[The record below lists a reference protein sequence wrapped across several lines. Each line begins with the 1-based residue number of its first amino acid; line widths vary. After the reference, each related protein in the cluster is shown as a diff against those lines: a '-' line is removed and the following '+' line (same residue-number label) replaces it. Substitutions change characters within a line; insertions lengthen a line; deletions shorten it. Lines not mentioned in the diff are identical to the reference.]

1 MDMFSFSLGVI
12 LGVGIPYA
20 IVEVR
25 DFLYRRS
32 VRKNAPSA
40 KPWKNAPSAKPW
52 TDAPPSI
59 ACPLPSPHSP
69 HDERVCAI
77 SWYLKHQH

>member
-40 KPWKNAPSAKPW
+40 KPW

>member
-1 MDMFSFSLGVI
+1 MDMLSFILGVI

-25 DFLYRRS
+25 AFLFHLS
-32 VRKNAPSA
+32 VRRMGPELPTAPAS
-40 KPWKNAPSAKPW
+40 
-52 TDAPPSI
+52 TPPRLQ
-59 ACPLPSPHSP
+59 CPLPSPHSP

-77 SWYLKHQH
+77 SWYLKHQKEPAR